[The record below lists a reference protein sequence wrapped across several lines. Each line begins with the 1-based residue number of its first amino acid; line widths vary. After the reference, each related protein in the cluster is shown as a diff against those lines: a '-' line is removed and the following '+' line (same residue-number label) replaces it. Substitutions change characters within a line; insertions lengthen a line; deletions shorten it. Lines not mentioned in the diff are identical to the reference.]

1 MGVEFRRRGGDE
13 CMIVLEQIKLPI
25 GHTKE
30 ELDALVY
37 KKLGAKKEESIEYQ
51 VLKRSIDARKKPDI
65 FFVYKIKIISDLRL
79 KKYDK
84 RHVCIVEDRPDYS
97 FPEKMSGYIGKE
109 KRPVIVG
116 FGPAGMFA
124 SFLLARAGFCPI
136 VLERGKDADKRQ
148 KDVLRFWETGELNE
162 ESNVSFGEGG
172 AGTFSD
178 GKLNT
183 GIGSA
188 QGRSEEVLKILVEH
202 GAPESILIDNKPHLG
217 TDLLCEIVKSMRKE
231 VIRLGGKVLFESRF
245 KSLIIKGGEITGCVY
260 EDLNTGKEID
270 IETENICLC
279 TGHSARDTF
288 YDLFNNG
295 VKMVQKDFAVGIRVI
310 HPQKVIDDYV
320 YGISD
325 PGEMARK
332 GIPAGDYKLTG
343 KACDGRGVYSFCMC
357 PGGFVVDS
365 SSESGGVVVNGMSYS
380 GRDAGFANSAI
391 VTTVSGR
398 DFGTGLFDG
407 LEFQR
412 KMERMAFRAGN
423 GLLPVQYYGDFSEN
437 KRSSGLGDISDRVR
451 GRTVGADLN
460 EILPPYI
467 SGAIK
472 DVMPE
477 FGRRIRGFD
486 ADDAICL
493 GVETRTSSPVRIL
506 RGKELMSEIPGL
518 FPCGEGAGYA
528 GGITSAAVDGIR
540 VAEAVA
546 KRIVNRI

>member
-1 MGVEFRRRGGDE
+1 
-13 CMIVLEQIKLPI
+13 
-25 GHTKE
+25 
-30 ELDALVY
+30 
-37 KKLGAKKEESIEYQ
+37 
-51 VLKRSIDARKKPDI
+51 
-65 FFVYKIKIISDLRL
+65 
-79 KKYDK
+79 
-84 RHVCIVEDRPDYS
+84 
-97 FPEKMSGYIGKE
+97 
-109 KRPVIVG
+109 
-116 FGPAGMFA
+116 MFA
-124 SFLLARAGFCPI
+124 SYLLARAGFCPI
-136 VLERGKDADKRQ
+136 VLERGKDADTRQ
-148 KDVLRFWETGELNE
+148 KDVARFWETGELNE

-231 VIRLGGKVLFESRF
+231 VIRLGGIVLFESRF
-245 KSLIIKGGEITGCVY
+245 KSLIIKGGEIAGCVY
-260 EDLNTGKEID
+260 EDLSTGKEID

-288 YDLFNNG
+288 YDLFSNG
-295 VKMVQKDFAVGIRVI
+295 VEMIPKDFAVGIRII

-325 PGEMARK
+325 PGIMERK
-332 GIPAGDYKLTG
+332 GITAGDYKLTG
-343 KACDGRGVYSFCMC
+343 KARDGRGVYSFCMC

-380 GRDAGFANSAI
+380 RRDSGFANSAI
-391 VTTVSGR
+391 VATVSGR

-412 KMERMAFRAGN
+412 EMERMAFRTGN
-423 GLLPVQYYGDFSEN
+423 GLLPAQYYRDFADN
-437 KRSSGLGDISDRVR
+437 IRSSGPGDISDRVR

-506 RGKELMSEIPGL
+506 RGKDLMSDIPGL

-540 VAEAVA
+540 VAEVVA